1 MTLPDWMNPPT
12 PTRAPTRAPEPP
24 RAYASTRTPERKRI
38 PLHADPGTPKRVSD
52 LRARMGL
59 SLNKMSRLMGVE
71 NATYRK
77 WETGERIPTAAATRL
92 IDIMEQIETHAPALH
107 ARLIAEVMK

>member
-1 MTLPDWMNPPT
+1 
-12 PTRAPTRAPEPP
+12 
-24 RAYASTRTPERKRI
+24 
-38 PLHADPGTPKRVSD
+38 
-52 LRARMGL
+52 
-59 SLNKMSRLMGVE
+59 MSRLMGVE

-107 ARLIAEVMK
+107 ARLIAEVM